1 MYICTHMNQISDTS
15 TLDAV
20 CRRLRQAP
28 FITID
33 TEFIREKTFWPQLCL
48 VQLAGPE
55 EAVVIDAL
63 AEGLDL
69 QPLFDLLADRSVLKV
84 FHAARQDIEI
94 FYHLTGTLPA
104 PVFDTQVAAMVCG
117 FGDQVGYDRLVA
129 KLAGEQIDK
138 GPRFT
143 DWSLRPLTEKQIT
156 YALADVTHLRVIYEK
171 LQRKLEQNG
180 RVSWLQEEMNILTT
194 PETYTSEPEDAWK
207 RFKLRGSDSR
217 YLALVR
223 ELAAW
228 REREAQARDIPR
240 NRMLR
245 DEAITEI
252 AASRPRDVEAISRT
266 RALPR
271 SVAKGNIGAAILEAV
286 ERAMSLPPS
295 ALPKPALKLDLPR
308 GLGPVIDLLRVLL
321 TMRCDESGVAPK
333 LVASSAD
340 LERIAADDEAPV
352 RALHGWRHELFG
364 ADALALKHGRI
375 ALTADGK
382 RMKIVP
388 MGAAAEASA
397 AQ

>member
-1 MYICTHMNQISDTS
+1 MYIWARMNQILDTS
-15 TLDAV
+15 TLDAL
-20 CRRLRQAP
+20 CRRLRQVP
-28 FITID
+28 FVTID
-33 TEFIREKTFWPQLCL
+33 TEFIREKTYWPLLCL

-55 EAVVIDAL
+55 EAAVIDAQ

-69 QPLFDLLADRSVLKV
+69 QPLLELLADRSVLKV

-94 FYHLTGTLPA
+94 FHHLTGTVPA
-104 PVFDTQVAAMVCG
+104 PVFDTQIAAMVCG

-129 KLAGEQIDK
+129 KLAGEHIDK

-143 DWSLRPLTEKQIT
+143 DWSLRPLTAKQIS

-171 LQRKLEQNG
+171 LQRKLESNG
-180 RVSWLQEEMNILTT
+180 RVSWLQEEMGILTT
-194 PETYTSEPEDAWK
+194 PETYRAEPEDAWK
-207 RFKLRGSDSR
+207 RFKLRGSDPR
-217 YLALVR
+217 YLALVQA
-223 ELAAW
+223 LAAW

-252 AASRPRDVEAISRT
+252 AASHPRDADALART

-271 SVAKGNIGAAILEAV
+271 SVAQGNIGAAILETV
-286 ERAMSLPPS
+286 ERTMSLPPS
-295 ALPKPALKLDLPR
+295 ELPRPAPRPDLPR

-321 TMRCDESGVAPK
+321 KMRCDESGVAPK

-352 RALHGWRHELFG
+352 RALGGWRRQLFG
-364 ADALALKHGRI
+364 EDALALKHGRI

-382 RMKIVP
+382 RMKVVAT
-388 MGAAAEASA
+388 GAAAEPTA

>member
-1 MYICTHMNQISDTS
+1 MYIWLRMNQIVDTS
-15 TLDAV
+15 ALDAL
-20 CRRLRQAP
+20 CRRLRQTP
-28 FITID
+28 FVTID
-33 TEFIREKTFWPQLCL
+33 TEFIREKTFWPRLCL
-48 VQLAGPE
+48 VQLAGPD
-55 EAVVIDAL
+55 EAVVVDTVAV
-63 AEGLDL
+63 GLDL

-84 FHAARQDIEI
+84 FHAARQDLEI

-117 FGDQVGYDRLVA
+117 FGDQVGYDRLVS
-129 KLAGEQIDK
+129 KLAGERIDK

-143 DWSLRPLTEKQIT
+143 DWSLRPLTEKQIR
-156 YALADVTHLRVIYEK
+156 YALADVTHLRVIHEK
-171 LQRKLEQNG
+171 LQRKLERNG
-180 RVSWLQEEMNILTT
+180 RVSWLQEEMDILTA
-194 PETYTSEPEDAWK
+194 PGTYRSEPEDAWK
-207 RFKLRGSDSR
+207 RFKLRGSDPR
-217 YLALVR
+217 YLALIR
-223 ELAAW
+223 ELSAW

-252 AASRPRDVEAISRT
+252 AASRPRDVETLSRT

-295 ALPKPALKLDLPR
+295 ELPRPEPKPDLPR
-308 GLGPVIDLLRVLL
+308 GLGPIIDLLRVLL
-321 TMRCDESGVAPK
+321 KMRCDESGVAPK

-352 RALHGWRHELFG
+352 RALHGWRRELFG
-364 ADALALKHGRI
+364 EDALALKHGQI
-375 ALTADGK
+375 ALTANGK

-388 MGAAAEASA
+388 IGTAANASA
-397 AQ
+397 AE

>member
-1 MYICTHMNQISDTS
+1 MTQIADTNS
-15 TLDAV
+15 LDAL
-20 CRRLRQAP
+20 CRRLRQTP
-28 FITID
+28 FVTID

-55 EAVVIDAL
+55 EAVVVDAL
-63 AEGLDL
+63 APELDL

-94 FYHLTGTLPA
+94 FHHLTGSVPA
-104 PVFDTQVAAMVCG
+104 PVSDTQVAAMVCG

-143 DWSLRPLTEKQIT
+143 DWSLRPLTEKQIS
-156 YALADVTHLRVIYEK
+156 YALADVTHLRIIHEK
-171 LQRKLEQNG
+171 LQRTLEGNG

-194 PETYTSEPEDAWK
+194 PETYSADPENAWK
-207 RFKLRGSDSR
+207 RFKLRGGNPR
-217 YLALVR
+217 YLALIQG
-223 ELAAW
+223 LAAW

-252 AASRPRDVEAISRT
+252 AASRPRDADALSRT

-271 SVAKGNIGAAILEAV
+271 SVAQGNIGAAILATV
-286 ERAMSLPPS
+286 ELAMSLPSSELPS
-295 ALPKPALKLDLPR
+295 PVPKIDLPR
-308 GLGPVIDLLRVLL
+308 GLGPVTDLLRVLL
-321 TMRCDESGVAPK
+321 KMRCDESGVAPK
-333 LVASSAD
+333 LVAGSAD

-352 RALHGWRHELFG
+352 PALHGWRRELFG
-364 ADALALKHGRI
+364 EDALALKHGRI

-388 MGAAAEASA
+388 TGVAADTPAGS
-397 AQ
+397 